1 MIRCLKRLKHL
12 AIRIK
17 MKKWLVYSDTQA
29 NKVIYLAWQREAI
42 KQVKI
47 AFEYLRED
55 KMAMFLGNK
64 LYFKYKIKGLAFLA
78 KDDKEYVVISSSKEE
93 E

>member
-1 MIRCLKRLKHL
+1 M
-12 AIRIK
+12 
-17 MKKWLVYSDTQA
+17 
-29 NKVIYLAWQREAI
+29 YLAWQREAV

-64 LYFKYKIKGLAFLA
+64 SYFKCKMEGLAFLA
-78 KDDKEYVVISSSKEE
+78 RDNKEYVVISSNKEE

>member
-1 MIRCLKRLKHL
+1 M
-12 AIRIK
+12 
-17 MKKWLVYSDTQA
+17 QA
-29 NKVIYLAWQREAI
+29 NKVIYFTWQREAI

-47 AFEYLRED
+47 AFKYLQED
-55 KMAMFLGNK
+55 KIAIFLSNK

-78 KDDKEYVVISSSKEE
+78 KDNKEYIVISSNKEE